1 MKTRTLLTALA
12 IVAIWSGAAAR
23 AQAPAMPPAAASPAR
38 PAAQPPPPPI
48 VNTVR
53 GKGSQRR
60 SYLFAEA
67 NKEMPYRLYVPTTW
81 DGKAQLPLILF
92 LHGGGSDEN
101 AYLDRNDRQLEKLA
115 EQHGYIVVA
124 PLGYTPI
131 GSYGTPMTLRGS
143 FGNLAGQ
150 AEDRQRATPARLAEI
165 DLSEKDTL
173 AVLERTIAE
182 YGVDPKQVYLAGHSM
197 GAGGG
202 WYLAGKYPGRFVAIG
217 LLSGPLIEESVTPI
231 SSLKGVPIDYSEGT
245 QAPSCAASRKMFEA
259 AQKAGVDMRYREF
272 DASHG
277 GMIPLALP
285 GVFTFFDA
293 VRRKNQGSSG

>member
-1 MKTRTLLTALA
+1 MKRNTLLVALA
-12 IVAIWSGAAAR
+12 AMSMACGAM
-23 AQAPAMPPAAASPAR
+23 AQAPAAPPGNAAQAR
-38 PAAQPPPPPI
+38 PPTQPPPPPI

-53 GKGSQRR
+53 AKGSQHR
-60 SYLFAEA
+60 SYFFAA
-67 NKEMPYRLYVPTTW
+67 AKKEMPYRLYVPTTW
-81 DGKAQLPLILF
+81 DGRSQLPLILF

-101 AYLDRNDRQLEKLA
+101 AYLDRNDKQLEKLA
-115 EQHGYIVVA
+115 EQHGYILVA

-143 FGNLAGQ
+143 FGDPAGQ
-150 AEDRQRATPARLAEI
+150 AEDRRRATPERLQEV

-173 AVLERTIAE
+173 EVLERTISE
-182 YGVDPKQVYLAGHSM
+182 YGVDAKQVYLLGHSM

-202 WYLAGKYPGRFVAIG
+202 WYLAGKYPGRFRAIS
-217 LLSGPLIEESVTPI
+217 LLSGPLIEESVTPLTR
-231 SSLKGVPIDYSEGT
+231 LKGVPIDYSEGT
-245 QAPSCAASRKMFEA
+245 QAPSYAASRKMFEA

-285 GVFTFFDA
+285 GAFNFLDS
-293 VRRKNQGSSG
+293 VRKKN

>member
-1 MKTRTLLTALA
+1 MKMNRLFAALAIGALWVSATALA
-12 IVAIWSGAAAR
+12 QAPSPATPPGNP
-23 AQAPAMPPAAASPAR
+23 AQARPPAG
-38 PAAQPPPPPI
+38 PPPPPI
-48 VNTVR
+48 VNTLR
-53 GKGSQRR
+53 AKGSQHR
-60 SYLFAEA
+60 SYMFTPAQQ
-67 NKEMPYRLYVPTTW
+67 EMPYRLYVPSTW
-81 DGKAQLPLILF
+81 DGKVQLPLILF

-101 AYLDRNDRQLEKLA
+101 AYLDRNDKQLEKLA
-115 EQHGYIVVA
+115 EQHGYILVA

-143 FGNLAGQ
+143 FGDLAGQ
-150 AEDRQRATPARLAEI
+150 AEDRRRATPARLLEI

-173 AVLERTIAE
+173 AVLDRTVAE

-202 WYLAGKYPGRFVAIG
+202 WYLAGKYPGKFVALG

-231 SSLKGVPIDYSEGT
+231 TSLKGVPIDYSEGT
-245 QAPSCAASRKMFEA
+245 QAPSYAASRKMFEA

-285 GVFTFFDA
+285 GVFDFFNS
-293 VRRKNQGSSG
+293 VRKKQ

>member
-1 MKTRTLLTALA
+1 MKITRLASLAVGAYLAGALA
-12 IVAIWSGAAAR
+12 L
-23 AQAPAMPPAAASPAR
+23 AQAPALQPGGPAQAR
-38 PAAQPPPPPI
+38 PAAGPPPPPI
-48 VNTVR
+48 ANTMR

-60 SYLFAEA
+60 SYLFAPVQ
-67 NKEMPYRLYVPTTW
+67 KEMPYRLYVPTTW

-101 AYLDRNDRQLEKLA
+101 AYLDRNDKQLEKLA
-115 EQHGYIVVA
+115 EKHGYIVVA

-143 FGNLAGQ
+143 FGDAAGQ
-150 AEDRQRATPARLAEI
+150 AEDRRRATPERLVEV

-173 AVLERTIAE
+173 AVLDRTITE
-182 YGVDPKQVYLAGHSM
+182 YGVDQKQVYLAGHSM

-217 LLSGPLIEESVTPI
+217 LLSGPLIEETVTPI
-231 SSLKGVPIDYSEGT
+231 TSLKGVPIDYSEGT
-245 QAPSCAASRKMFEA
+245 QAPSYGASRKMFEA

-285 GVFTFFDA
+285 GVFDFFDS
-293 VRRKNQGSSG
+293 VRARN

>member
-1 MKTRTLLTALA
+1 MKTSRQF
-12 IVAIWSGAAAR
+12 VAIAFASFLTSAVPVAL
-23 AQAPAMPPAAASPAR
+23 AQAPALPPANPAQAR
-38 PAAQPPPPPI
+38 PPAGPPPPPI
-48 VNTVR
+48 VNTLR
-53 GKGSQRR
+53 AKGSQHR
-60 SYLFAEA
+60 SYLFEPAQ
-67 NKEMPYRLYVPTTW
+67 KEMPYRLYVPSTW

-101 AYLDRNDRQLEKLA
+101 AYLDRNDKQLEKLA
-115 EQHGYIVVA
+115 EQHGYILVA

-143 FGNLAGQ
+143 FGDPAGQ
-150 AEDRQRATPARLAEI
+150 AEDRRRATPARLEEV
-165 DLSEKDTL
+165 DLSEKDTI

-202 WYLAGKYPGRFVAIG
+202 WYLAGKYAGRFKAIG

-231 SSLKGVPIDYSEGT
+231 ISLKGVPIDYSEGT
-245 QAPSCAASRKMFEA
+245 QAPSYAASRKMFEA
-259 AQKAGVDMRYREF
+259 AQKAGVDMRYREY

-285 GVFTFFDA
+285 GVFNFFDL
-293 VRRKNQGSSG
+293 VRKKN